1 MANTQQSK
9 EFNYMTSKAGWKQK
23 LGFSVGGSMGGN
35 FIYTTISS
43 FATLYYT
50 DSVGI
55 SAAVVGTMMLLAR
68 FLDGV
73 SDVAMGT
80 VIDKTNTKIGKARPW
95 FLISIIPLV
104 LSLIF
109 VFNVPQSLGASGKVV
124 YMYITYIFSAVIAY
138 TMMIVSNNAMLML
151 ITGNQKERVQM
162 NALANVFGFIA
173 IIVIN
178 MFTATLAGNMGWSKV
193 ALLYAVI
200 SFILLMLEGLLC
212 HETYH
217 QASHEGEV
225 AEQKKIPISKA
236 LPYLLKN
243 RYFYIIIFLGILNY
257 IGIGTTNG
265 AGIYYCLNFYG
276 NPGLFGL
283 VTIAGMA
290 PCILILPFVNK
301 VVELV
306 KSKKNALILGYAMQL
321 VGFAIVYLTVRTL
334 PLMIVGLVIKGFGL
348 GIIAALLIPLVGDV
362 ADYGEWKTGMRL
374 DGITQS
380 ASSLGCKVG
389 TGLGSAFLGWGL
401 AIGGYNAAVEVQSES
416 ALHAINM
423 IFSGIPAICAG
434 VALVLTLFFTIE
446 KYKDEAQAA
455 LKEKSTRA

>member
-1 MANTQQSK
+1 MATAQLSK
-9 EFNYMTSKAGWKQK
+9 DFNFLTSKADWKQK

-35 FIYTTISS
+35 FIYATISS

-55 SAAVVGTMMLLAR
+55 SAAVVGTMMLIAR
-68 FLDGV
+68 VLDGV

-80 VIDKTNTKIGKARPW
+80 VIDNTNTKIGKARPW

-104 LSLIF
+104 LSLIL
-109 VFNVPQSLGASGKVV
+109 VFNVPQSLGDSGKIV

-151 ITGNQKERVQM
+151 ITGNLKERVQM
-162 NALANVFGFIA
+162 NALANVFGFVA

-178 MFTATLAGNMGWSKV
+178 MFTATLAGVIGWSKV

-200 SFILLMLEGLLC
+200 ATVLLLLEGLLC
-212 HETYH
+212 RETYH
-217 QASHEGEV
+217 LTSHEEETV
-225 AEQKKIPISKA
+225 KKEKMPISKA
-236 LPYLLKN
+236 LPNLLKN
-243 RYFYIIIFLGILNY
+243 RYFYILIFLGILNY

-283 VTIAGMA
+283 ATIAGMA

-301 VVELV
+301 IVELM
-306 KSKKNALILGYAMQL
+306 KSKKNALILGYALQL
-321 VGFAIVYLTVRTL
+321 IGFGLVYLTVRSL
-334 PLMIVGLVIKGFGL
+334 PMMIVGLVIKGFGL

-362 ADYGEWKTGMRL
+362 SDYGEWKTGIRL

-401 AIGGYNAAVEVQSES
+401 AMGGYNAAAAAQSES

-423 IFSGIPAICAG
+423 IFAGIPAICAAI
-434 VALVLTLFFTIE
+434 ALVLTLFFTIE
-446 KYKDEAQAA
+446 KYTDEVQAA
-455 LKEKSTRA
+455 LKERNNRA